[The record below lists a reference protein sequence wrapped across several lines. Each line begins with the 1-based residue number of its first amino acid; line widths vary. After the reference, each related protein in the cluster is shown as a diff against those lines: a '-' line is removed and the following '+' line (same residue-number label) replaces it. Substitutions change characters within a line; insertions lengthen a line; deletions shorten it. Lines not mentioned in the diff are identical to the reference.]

1 MRPFQKQICWNGLL
15 YDYITPP
22 PQIYMASN
30 TYVEYFNHTHQLKK
44 NNRLG
49 KLGVERVQWQCCD
62 WTDKAKETK
71 KRHLTN
77 MCWQI

>member
-15 YDYITPP
+15 YAYITPP

-44 NNRLG
+44 KQQTRRTGSG
-49 KLGVERVQWQCCD
+49 KGTVAVL
-62 WTDKAKETK
+62 
-71 KRHLTN
+71 
-77 MCWQI
+77 